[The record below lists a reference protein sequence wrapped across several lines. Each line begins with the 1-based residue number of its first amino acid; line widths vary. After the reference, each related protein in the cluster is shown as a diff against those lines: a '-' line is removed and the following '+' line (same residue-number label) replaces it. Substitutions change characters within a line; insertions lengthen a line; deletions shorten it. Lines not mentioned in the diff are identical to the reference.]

1 MSFHSTYR
9 FPTDGSK
16 SLSQFVT
23 RENNKSLDKKAAKEV
38 LEAGVEQLRETQ
50 AKLYAHDRYSV
61 LIIFQAM
68 DAAGK
73 DGTIKHVMSGVNPQG
88 CRVNNFRAPSAQE
101 LDHDYLWRC
110 VKVLPARGMIGI
122 FNRSYYEE
130 VLVVRVH
137 PAMLAGQKIVGIA
150 KKGPP
155 VDDFWLRR
163 FEEINNFERYLVRN
177 QTVVIKFFLNVS
189 REEQKNRFLDRIEQ
203 PDKNWKFSMKDVEE
217 RQHWASYMHAYGDM
231 LQHTSTEQAPW
242 YVVPADQK
250 WYMRATVMAV
260 LVERLS
266 ALNLNF
272 PELSAGS
279 QAALIKAKRLLE
291 NE

>member
-1 MSFHSTYR
+1 MKTQLTYQ

-16 SLSQFVT
+16 SLAMFAT
-23 RENNKSLDKKAAKEV
+23 REKNKSIDKKSAKEA
-38 LEAGVEQLRETQ
+38 LKAGIQQLRETQ

-88 CRVNNFRAPSAQE
+88 CRVNSFRAPSAQE

-150 KKGPP
+150 EKGPP

-163 FEEINNFERYLVRN
+163 FEEINNFERYLARN

-250 WYMRATVMAV
+250 WYMRAAVMAV

-272 PELSAGS
+272 PEISAGS
-279 QAALIKAKRLLE
+279 QAALIEAKRLLE